1 MNYLQGL
8 AIGHDWE
15 YERMAELDAAF
26 ESYYEN
32 YMTELADD
40 YKKGSFKEIDVLM
53 DEVFEKIFDD
63 PIKSLNFG
71 RLVFGIFQYMPDT
84 PAARSLNYLVND
96 EIETILKQ
104 RFNNRSE

>member
-8 AIGHDWE
+8 AIGHDLE

-26 ESYYEN
+26 ESYYED

-53 DEVFEKIFDD
+53 DEVFEKILDD

-71 RLVFGIFQYMPDT
+71 RLVLGIFQYI

>member
-15 YERMAELDAAF
+15 YERMAELDSAF
-26 ESYYEN
+26 ESYYEDYIN
-32 YMTELADD
+32 EIEDD
-40 YKKGSFKEIDVLM
+40 YKKGSFKEIDALM
-53 DEVFEKIFDD
+53 DEVFEKIFND

-71 RLVFGIFQYMPDT
+71 RLVFGIFQYF
-84 PAARSLNYLVND
+84 PAEKALNYLVHD
-96 EIETILKQ
+96 EIETIMRQ

>member
-26 ESYYEN
+26 ESYYED

-40 YKKGSFKEIDVLM
+40 YKKGSFNEIDVLM

>member
-15 YERMAELDAAF
+15 YERMTELDAAF
-26 ESYYEN
+26 EYYYEY
-32 YMTELADD
+32 YMTELADY
-40 YKKGSFKEIDVLM
+40 YKKGSFDEVDKLM
-53 DEVFEKIFDD
+53 DEVFENIFDD
-63 PIKSLNFG
+63 TIKSLNFG
-71 RLVFGIFQYMPDT
+71 RLVFGILQYLPE
-84 PAARSLNYLVND
+84 AIEINYLVHN

>member
-26 ESYYEN
+26 ESYYED
-32 YMTELADD
+32 YMTKLADD

-71 RLVFGIFQYMPDT
+71 RLVFGIFQYI
-84 PAARSLNYLVND
+84 PAAMND